1 MKSKVFFVSAFLLFL
16 VGCGFHLRGAI
27 TLPSQYK
34 TAYIMS
40 ESERY
45 DRDSL
50 AHMIQT
56 RLGSSLTFLDSPDNA
71 DLEIIID
78 ESYQERAVASNIGG
92 QHREYTH
99 YYRADISVVDKDGH
113 VIMPRQNF
121 SKSKDFSHD
130 ESDVLGKAAGEAVVK
145 RELAEDL
152 SMMFVRRLTALLEQQ

>member
-1 MKSKVFFVSAFLLFL
+1 MRSKILLMSSALLLL

-27 TLPSQYK
+27 SLPPQYK
-34 TAYIMS
+34 TAYIIT
-40 ESERY
+40 ESDSL

-50 AHMIQT
+50 GHMIQI
-56 RLGSSLTFLDSPDNA
+56 RLGSSLTFLDSPENA
-71 DLEIIID
+71 DLEITLE

-92 QHREYTH
+92 QRREYTH
-99 YYRADISVVDKDGH
+99 YYRADISVVDSDGH
-113 VIMPRQNF
+113 ILMPRQSF

-152 SMMFVRRLTALLEQQ
+152 SMMFVRRLTALLEQN